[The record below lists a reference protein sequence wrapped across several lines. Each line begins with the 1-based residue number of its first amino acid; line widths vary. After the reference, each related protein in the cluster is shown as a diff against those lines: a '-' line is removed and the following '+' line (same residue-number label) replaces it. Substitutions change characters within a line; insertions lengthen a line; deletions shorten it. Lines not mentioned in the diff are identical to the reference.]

1 MTKNLYVTPET
12 EVLEVRFEENIMS
25 PNGSWNN
32 SIKSGSSWGSSAY
45 DNNDNPY
52 GLE

>member
-25 PNGSWNN
+25 NPNGVKLGGGGNY
-32 SIKSGSSWGSSAY
+32 SG
-45 DNNDNPY
+45 NDIHSNGDDY
-52 GLE
+52 

>member
-25 PNGSWNN
+25 V
-32 SIKSGSSWGSSAY
+32 KFSSKGTETMTVDSAE
-45 DNNDNPY
+45 DF
-52 GLE
+52 

>member
-25 PNGSWNN
+25 PTF
-32 SIKSGSSWGSSAY
+32 SSKGTELMTTDA
-45 DNNDNPY
+45 
-52 GLE
+52 EEVF

>member
-1 MTKNLYVTPET
+1 MTNKLYVTPET

-25 PNGSWNN
+25 ADGKWDN
-32 SIKSGSSWGSSAY
+32 SIKSGSTWGSSAY
-45 DNNDNPY
+45 SGNDNPY

>member
-25 PNGSWNN
+25 PNSVKSN
-32 SIKSGSSWGSSAY
+32 SASSGYNSGY
-45 DNNDNPY
+45 NLD
-52 GLE
+52 EI